1 MFGGQSKSQS
11 PANKGD
17 QTVQFRHR
25 DAQRISNA
33 VHAHETDVSQPNPSR
48 LPRAPGSGPNVDE
61 AFFVGAWV
69 KGGEKQITFSA
80 NTQSTATAVNLIR
93 SIPAANGTNGVSLT
107 RQCLVIKRR
116 NPTATPGTYI
126 LLNSEC

>member
-17 QTVQFRHR
+17 QTVQFLRR
-25 DAQRISNA
+25 DAQRIASA
-33 VHAHETDVSQPNPSR
+33 VYAVETDVRQPNPSS
-48 LPRAPGSGPNVDE
+48 LPRVSSGMRVDE

-69 KGGEKQITFSA
+69 KGQEKQITFSA

-93 SIPAANGTNGVSLT
+93 SIPAVNGVGGVTLT
-107 RQCLVIKRR
+107 RLCMVCQRT
-116 NPTATPGTYI
+116 NPNATLRTYL